1 LTAARVTTGVSIT
14 ESAVIG
20 DEGRINAIAFSA
32 EERLRELFAPFED
45 LIEIGNNVQPGEN
58 TVSLNW
64 FSNSIVVNDVGD
76 AGDDSGNDGKC
87 DTGATKPIEGREV
100 AVCTLR
106 AAIEEANARAGDD
119 VIQFAIPDANDT
131 QYAATVQ
138 QSQPSRL
145 IIDVN
150 QALPEIQSTV
160 TIDASTQPNY
170 RFGQNMVQLHGGTQL
185 QNTDGMVIR
194 AADSVVRGLAIAGI
208 PGDGIVIRGNES
220 TGNRIESN
228 VIGLTAALQRN
239 IESSNGTPRRAGN
252 HRSGV
257 LLADGASKNF
267 VGTNMDGA
275 NDTGEANIITGNYL
289 NGISIVGGS
298 NDNTIAANQI
308 GRGDIGNGFS
318 LATSDVFEPTIDV
331 LSNQPAQV
339 RDASLSF
346 SAAGRRADWTG
357 QSVTFTSGILASI
370 PLRIESDDSDDGE
383 IFVEARQFTF
393 PEGNAFDA
401 RLGQHIGVV
410 GGNGVY

>member
-1 LTAARVTTGVSIT
+1 M
-14 ESAVIG
+14 
-20 DEGRINAIAFSA
+20 
-32 EERLRELFAPFED
+32 
-45 LIEIGNNVQPGEN
+45 
-58 TVSLNW
+58 
-64 FSNSIVVNDVGD
+64 
-76 AGDDSGNDGKC
+76 
-87 DTGATKPIEGREV
+87 
-100 AVCTLR
+100 
-106 AAIEEANARAGDD
+106 
-119 VIQFAIPDANDT
+119 
-131 QYAATVQ
+131 
-138 QSQPSRL
+138 
-145 IIDVN
+145 N

-410 GGNGVY
+410 GGNGVYILDSSGTIVGDPNVDKSDFANTITAHVAAGISVEGSARRNRFHANTIVDNGGLAIDLARDGLTINDNYSIDKETGRSQGSDRDVGANDLQNF